1 MGDILSLIE
10 KAESVYEEAEA
21 EVAAQKLMEG
31 QFTFDDFRDQMAQ
44 IKKMGS
50 CSSLLGMMPG
60 IPKEMKNVNIDDK
73 ELNRIEGMIHSMTRA
88 ERTDPTIID
97 GSRRARIAQGSGT
110 DVGQV
115 SQLVKQ
121 FMEMQKMIKSMPGM
135 GNRMAKSRTEEHTSE
150 HKSLMRKP
158 FDCH

>member
-31 QFTFDDFRDQMAQ
+31 QFTFDDFLDQMAQ

-50 CSSLLGMMPG
+50 ISSLLGMMPG

-88 ERTDPTIID
+88 ERR
-97 GSRRARIAQGSGT
+97 S
-110 DVGQV
+110 
-115 SQLVKQ
+115 
-121 FMEMQKMIKSMPGM
+121 
-135 GNRMAKSRTEEHTSE
+135 EEHTSE
-150 HKSLMRKP
+150 LQSLMRISYAVFCLKKKKEQTN
-158 FDCH
+158 DTTHNQKLTK